1 MPDIRSSNFAVRGA
15 AERAAMNMP
24 IQGTE
29 ADLMKLAMVAVD
41 KELEQIPSARQLL
54 QIHDSIL
61 VECDEADAEAVTD
74 VLKRTMEGIY
84 PELSVKLIVDTT
96 AGQNWGS
103 L

>member
-1 MPDIRSSNFAVRGA
+1 MPDIQSSNFIVRSA

-41 KELEQIPSARQLL
+41 GELASVPGARQLL

-61 VECDEADAEAVTD
+61 VECSEADAEKVAEI
-74 VLKRTMEGIY
+74 LKKTMESIY
-84 PELSVKLIVDTT
+84 TELPVKLLVDVSI
-96 AGQNWGS
+96 GSNWGE